1 VVLISVRRRS
11 KELALLAI
19 AVVGAVAALAIYSFT
34 EQESSTRKIGTA
46 SSIPAGHR
54 PVVRWVRTGRSYRI
68 RRSCGF
74 IQARGKRIAVDIA
87 EGRLPMTCSAARAV
101 MSRYLAGSLASY
113 GTLRYGIRRFDCY
126 KSRPD
131 GEGWD
136 YNCLYSKYRAADA
149 YVDIGAGRR
158 PYR

>member
-1 VVLISVRRRS
+1 L
-11 KELALLAI
+11 KGLAALGI
-19 AVVGAVAALAIYSFT
+19 VVVGAVAALAIYSFT
-34 EQESSTRKIGTA
+34 GQESSTRKTGTA

-54 PVVRWVRTGRSYRI
+54 LVVRWVRTGRSYRI

-74 IQARGKRIAVDIA
+74 IQARGKRVAVDIA
-87 EGRLPMTCSAARAV
+87 EGRLPLTCGAARAV
-101 MSRYLAGSLASY
+101 MSRYLARSFVGY
-113 GTLRYGIRRFDCY
+113 GTLRYGTRRFDCY

-136 YNCLYSKYRAADA
+136 YNCLYAKYSAADA